1 MFKSI
6 KWLYISESNLAN
18 GLKTHLLVH
27 AWKKSVFFWY
37 GAKSKQK
44 ELRKILPK

>member
-27 AWKKSVFFWY
+27 AWKKSVFF
-37 GAKSKQK
+37 GMEPRVNK
-44 ELRKILPK
+44 RTT